1 MIFSETILA
10 GAYTVEIDRH
20 QDNRGY
26 FARVFCADTFLAHG
40 LKPVVA
46 QASISYNA
54 KRGTLRGLHFQYPPA
69 TENKYVRCTKGAVA
83 DVIVDL
89 RPESATYLRHVIV
102 NLSADNGRG
111 LYIPERFAHGFI
123 TLTDDTELIYLI
135 SNYYTP
141 GAEGGL
147 PHDDPALA
155 ISWPTEV
162 RVLSDRD
169 RVWKPYGNIGDEL
182 KARMNF
188 AAARG
193 S

>member
-1 MIFSETILA
+1 MTLKVLTPRRFEDERGWFSETWNRAKFAAA
-10 GAYTVEIDRH
+10 GISLEFC
-20 QDNRGY
+20 QDNQSLSR
-26 FARVFCADTFLAHG
+26 
-40 LKPVVA
+40 PV
-46 QASISYNA
+46 
-54 KRGTLRGLHFQYPPA
+54 GTLRGLHFQYPPA
-69 TENKYVRCTKGAVA
+69 AENKYVRCTKGAVA

-111 LYIPERFAHGFI
+111 LYIPERFAHGFV

-147 PHDDPALA
+147 PHDDPSLG
-155 ISWPTEV
+155 ISWPAEV

-169 RVWKPYGNIGDEL
+169 RAWKPHSNIGDEL
-182 KARMNF
+182 KARMNV
-188 AAARG
+188 AVHNR

>member
-111 LYIPERFAHGFI
+111 LHIPERFAHGFI

-147 PHDDPALA
+147 PHDDPSLG
-155 ISWPTEV
+155 ISWPAEV

-169 RVWKPYGNIGDEL
+169 RAWKPHGNIGDEL
-182 KARMNF
+182 KARMNI
-188 AAARG
+188 AVPKR